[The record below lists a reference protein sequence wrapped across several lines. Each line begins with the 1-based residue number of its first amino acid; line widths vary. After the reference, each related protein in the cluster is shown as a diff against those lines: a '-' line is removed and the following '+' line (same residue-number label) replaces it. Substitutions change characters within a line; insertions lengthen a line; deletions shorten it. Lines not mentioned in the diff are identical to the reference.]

1 MIVWVCVSREG
12 GLLEDIEV
20 FLSEREANEQVKRW
34 TEGMEA
40 VTDPDVGGTIYYD
53 PNQGDWYFDVW
64 PKHLSPQEVVG

>member
-20 FLSEREANEQVKRW
+20 FRTEEEAVDQVARW

-40 VTDPDVGGTIYYD
+40 VADPDVGGTIYYD
-53 PNQGDWYFDVW
+53 ANQADWYFDIW
-64 PKHLSPQEVVG
+64 PKIITEKES